1 MYTRSKYKS
10 STPDKT
16 VARIESI
23 CHQIGIRFECI
34 EFSNVNA
41 DHSCRLILVNDNLRC
56 FNIGTNGKGM
66 DEMYAKASA
75 YGEFMER
82 IQNKALFRTNL
93 KYATKY
99 FLDDTPD
106 NEWKCILKKNNLV
119 LDFLYYPDES
129 RRTISAKEMKEK
141 IIPRFFPRYLHLRE
155 NLTSNSYSSIFAPFT
170 NLSEGTRVQFP
181 VGVYRGICGT
191 TGLCSGNTKAEA
203 IIQGINEICE
213 RYVLQRLFLEKLE
226 LPEINLQSFKGTA
239 IFERLDSLKEYY
251 NVYVK
256 DCSLGGV
263 FPVIGLLLVEKNS
276 GKYSFRLGADFSI
289 ITALERCF
297 TETFQGKDA
306 DKAVFHSI
314 DITNESDL
322 SQYGLC
328 KKNGTGIFPHCVL
341 KTNDNKQQFPNI
353 DFHSYEEEL
362 KHYITI
368 LKDHG
373 YTVYCKDNSFLDFPA
388 YSIYIPGLSEIDS
401 EWIDFLSL
409 LIEKDTEFNTQAPQL
424 NIIEVLSADPNRTIN
439 YGEDGIAHLQVW
451 NTSPLASR
459 NPRLLKMLQY
469 LIVGDYELARAQ
481 IEGLIIANR
490 SSEKNAQKVYS
501 CLDSMLQLLST
512 GNNDFRILS
521 VLYGASM
528 VENLSFQVMNPLKT
542 LEGLQPPKCFNCE
555 RCHIRQS
562 CRFFDV
568 IALEKRIQSIQIKS
582 NIYYGERTE

>member
-1 MYTRSKYKS
+1 MYSRSKYKS
-10 STPDKT
+10 STPDAT

-23 CHQIGIRFECI
+23 CHNIGIGFECI
-34 EFSNVNA
+34 NYSNVNA
-41 DHSCRLILVNDNLRC
+41 DHSCRLIMVNDNLRC

-82 IQNKALFRTNL
+82 LQNKALFRTNL

-99 FLDDTPD
+99 YLDNSPD
-106 NEWKCILKKNNLV
+106 NEWAGILKKNNLI

-129 RRTISAKEMKEK
+129 RRTISVKEMQET
-141 IIPRFFPRYLHLRE
+141 IIPCFFPRYLHFRE
-155 NLTSNSYSSIFAPFT
+155 DLTRSSYSSIFAPFT
-170 NLSEGTRVQFP
+170 NLSEGTRVQLP

-213 RYVLQRLFLEKLE
+213 RFVLQRLFLEKLE
-226 LPEINLQSFKGTA
+226 LPEINLHSFKGTT
-239 IFERLDSLKEYY
+239 IYERLNSLKDSYD
-251 NVYVK
+251 VYVR
-256 DCSLGGV
+256 DCSLGGI
-263 FPVIGLLLVEKNS
+263 FPVIGLLLVEKES

-306 DKAVFHSI
+306 NKAVFNSI

-322 SQYGLC
+322 SQYWLC

-341 KTNDNKQQFPNI
+341 RTNNNIQQFPNI

-362 KHYITI
+362 RHYINI
-368 LKDHG
+368 LKENG

-401 EWIDFLSL
+401 AWTDFISL
-409 LIEKDTEFNTQAPQL
+409 LEEKDTEFNTQAPQL
-424 NIIEVLSADPNRTIN
+424 NIIEALSVDPYRVIN

-469 LIVGDYELARAQ
+469 LLVGDYELACHQ
-481 IEGLIIANR
+481 IKGLIIANR
-490 SSEKNAQKVYS
+490 GSDNNAQKVYS
-501 CLDSMLQLLST
+501 CLNSMLKLLST
-512 GNNDFRILS
+512 GNNDFRVLRI
-521 VLYGASM
+521 LYGASL
-528 VENLSFQVMNPLKT
+528 VETLSFQILNPLKT
-542 LEGLQPPKCFNCE
+542 LEGLQPPRCFNCE
-555 RCHIRQS
+555 SCHIRQN
-562 CRFFDV
+562 CRLTDV
-568 IALEKRIQSIQIKS
+568 IALEKRIQSIQKRS
-582 NIYYGERTE
+582 QIYHEERTE